1 MQQTGRAARENWPEH
16 CYLFNHLTID
26 SYSIVRTQK
35 PVEGNSY
42 SNTTMKLISKMT
54 VRDVNVVLY
63 VQFAVNV
70 HVLLFLCKGVN
81 SCTKCDY

>member
-1 MQQTGRAARENWPEH
+1 M
-16 CYLFNHLTID
+16 
-26 SYSIVRTQK
+26 RTQK

-42 SNTTMKLISKMT
+42 SNTTMKVET
-54 VRDVNVVLY
+54 VRDVNVVMY